1 VNHSHYQKPYKT
13 FAEQITLIEDRG
25 IAITDRN
32 EAISHLNRLGYYRL
46 SAYWY
51 PFRRRAPDHREGI
64 DKPDSS
70 VVEGVV
76 FTDIVAICDF
86 DSSLRN
92 ALLEAISAVEVAV
105 RVDVA
110 YEMGKYGPLGY
121 LDKENLG
128 SGCNNPSAL
137 DPSVTEFDQFRQK
150 QRDSLQNSKEAFAKH
165 FREIYGA
172 ECPIWAAI
180 ELWDFGTLSRFYQL
194 MKPTNR
200 HAVAAHYGFATA
212 RKLANWLECI
222 NDLRNFCAHHS
233 RLNRRHFPKGP
244 AFPWSAEF
252 QQFAHLKPLMDQAR
266 HRLYPLMCML
276 VYMLDRVAPG
286 HCWRER
292 IIGLM
297 DAMEGI
303 NGLALSDYGVPE
315 NWCTEAL
322 WIEIV

>member
-1 VNHSHYQKPYKT
+1 MNHSHYQKPYKT
-13 FAEQITLIEDRG
+13 FAEQIALIEDRG
-25 IAITDRN
+25 IAIADRN

-51 PFRRRAPDHREGI
+51 PFRRRAIDHREGV

-70 VVEGVV
+70 VVDGVV
-76 FTDIVAICDF
+76 FMDIVAICDF
-86 DSSLRN
+86 DSRLRN
-92 ALLEAISAVEVAV
+92 VLLEAISAVEVAV

-121 LDKENLG
+121 LVKQNLG
-128 SGCNNPSAL
+128 SGCDRPSIIN
-137 DPSVTEFDQFRQK
+137 PSVTEFEQFCQK
-150 QRDSLQNSKEAFAKH
+150 QWDSVQNSKEAFAKH
-165 FREIYGA
+165 FREMYDA

-194 MKPTNR
+194 MKPDNR
-200 HAVAAHYGFATA
+200 NAVAARYGFATGS
-212 RKLANWLECI
+212 KLANWLECI

-244 AFPWSAEF
+244 TFPWSADF

-276 VYMLDRVAPG
+276 VYTLDQVNSG
-286 HCWRER
+286 HSWRER

-297 DAMEGI
+297 NTIEVID
-303 NGLALSDYGVPE
+303 GLALSDYGIPDD
-315 NWCTEAL
+315 WLTQTL
-322 WIEIV
+322 WNEIR